1 VPDRSNK
8 QVTGED
14 RDTYWKNNLDC
25 KRPIPAK
32 RGYSRGPSMTMG
44 YTYWFTFSGCRHFV
58 LSRLHY
64 RPCRSTKTRRKATGR
79 IISTRT
85 TSSSAFTPGILTSLP
100 SLYPSLRKILL
111 NVAYVRK
118 TCVFFRFS
126 RSRYKREAGI
136 MNPREKIETLNPAV
150 KKHLEVISEV
160 TSRRAD
166 SQACRE
172 LKEVRFVHWDSLLKE
187 YKRPRWA
194 SLPMSPYCGRQRSF
208 ANFFNALNASR
219 RMRVSG
225 S

>member
-1 VPDRSNK
+1 MSIYSRFLFAFKKEIYPVPDRSNK

-64 RPCRSTKTRRKATGR
+64 RPCRSTKTRRKASER
-79 IISTRT
+79 IIPTRT
-85 TSSSAFTPGILTSLP
+85 TSPSAFTPGILTSLP

-166 SQACRE
+166 SQAFRE
-172 LKEVRFVHWDSLLKE
+172 FMEVRFVHWDSL
-187 YKRPRWA
+187 
-194 SLPMSPYCGRQRSF
+194 
-208 ANFFNALNASR
+208 
-219 RMRVSG
+219 
-225 S
+225 